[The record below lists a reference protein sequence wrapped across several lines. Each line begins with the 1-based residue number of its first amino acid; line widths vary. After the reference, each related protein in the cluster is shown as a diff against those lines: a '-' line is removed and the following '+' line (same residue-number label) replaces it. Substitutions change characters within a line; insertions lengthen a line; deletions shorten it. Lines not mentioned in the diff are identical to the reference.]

1 MMLQETNGVQ
11 IEGFIQTSI
20 WLENF
25 AHLWELHPFYFLHC
39 ISILKLN
46 TNRSLMDRLMLCQT
60 YICAFHSTQNVT
72 EKWNHGLPIKLM
84 IHSFLNSNLK
94 ALPQPMPQTHWV
106 SPRLVTML
114 QPSEVRK
121 KLECNWEKSLKLSDF
136 RANFDSSWI
145 FWHHTQCYLQIVEI
159 PCTTNTPRLGIKQR
173 LEDGEKYNFVVAQ
186 VLANRKFLIN
196 FILC

>member
-1 MMLQETNGVQ
+1 MKCKLKQSNIEIVMMLRETNGVQ
-11 IEGFIQTSI
+11 TEGFIQTSI

-25 AHLWELHPFYFLHC
+25 AHLWELHPFCFLHC

-121 KLECNWEKSLKLSDF
+121 EIRMELRGEQRIFGLVLIQAGYKFDTIHDVTFKLLRF
-136 RANFDSSWI
+136 
-145 FWHHTQCYLQIVEI
+145 
-159 PCTTNTPRLGIKQR
+159 
-173 LEDGEKYNFVVAQ
+173 
-186 VLANRKFLIN
+186 LARPAHPAWG
-196 FILC
+196 